1 MKHLLMVSCVV
12 DFSVLVRQ
20 SDLLYESVR
29 AGSNQVKLP
38 SAKVC
43 SADQCGCAPPVTEQ
57 KTMFSLCY
65 TQMLYMFFLITTGQ
79 HSSVL
84 QCFISSTLGFNSGRD
99 PLRFSV
105 ATWWLWFDI
114 QKCTNLMQINTT
126 PFTCSCSGFFF
137 ICSCIL

>member
-1 MKHLLMVSCVV
+1 MVSCVV

-57 KTMFSLCY
+57 KTMFSLCD
-65 TQMLYMFFLITTGQ
+65 TQMLYMFF
-79 HSSVL
+79 
-84 QCFISSTLGFNSGRD
+84 FFYY
-99 PLRFSV
+99 
-105 ATWWLWFDI
+105 WLAFF
-114 QKCTNLMQINTT
+114 CLAM
-126 PFTCSCSGFFF
+126 FYFFYSGF
-137 ICSCIL
+137 